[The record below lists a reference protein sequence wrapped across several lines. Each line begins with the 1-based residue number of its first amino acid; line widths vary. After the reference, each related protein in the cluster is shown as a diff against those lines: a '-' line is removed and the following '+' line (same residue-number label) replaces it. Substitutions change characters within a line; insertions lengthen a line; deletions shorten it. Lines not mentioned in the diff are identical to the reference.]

1 MGGVGGNGDSG
12 HGDAGSGGDGAGAA
26 DPEGGAGGVIRWT
39 YAFVDRPMA
48 GFERA
53 CAFWAAVTATELSEP
68 RGDRGEF
75 VTLLPDTGD
84 ACVKAQGVLSGAG
97 GAHLDLAA
105 EDVPAL
111 VDRAVR
117 LGAEVVAPND
127 GWAVL
132 RSPAGLLF
140 CAVPWHG
147 ESARPPV
154 VDGSRLDQVC
164 LDVAPAEFEDE
175 VAFWAALSGWDSYPG
190 SLPEFHVLRPPTG
203 LPVRI
208 LLQRLDTPRPASAHL
223 DLACADIDATRAR
236 HETLGAAVV
245 ARHPH
250 WTVMRD
256 PTGGTYCLTGRSP
269 ETGGLPPTAK

>member
-1 MGGVGGNGDSG
+1 MAGADGNGN
-12 HGDAGSGGDGAGAA
+12 GGADTGPGGGGGGAGAA
-26 DPEGGAGGVIRWT
+26 PGAIRWT
-39 YAFVDRPMA
+39 YAFVDRPA
-48 GFERA
+48 AAFARA
-53 CAFWAAVTATELSEP
+53 CAFWTAVTATGLSES

-75 VTLLPDTGD
+75 VTLLPGTGD
-84 ACVKAQGVLSGAG
+84 ACVKAQGVVSGDG
-97 GAHLDLAA
+97 GAHLDLAV

-132 RSPAGLLF
+132 RSPAGHLF

-147 ESARPPV
+147 ESVRPPV

-164 LDVAPAEFEDE
+164 LDVAPAAFDGE
-175 VAFWAALSGWDSYPG
+175 VAFWTALSGWESHPG
-190 SLPEFHVLRPPTG
+190 SCPEFHVVRPSAA

-208 LLQRLDTPRPASAHL
+208 LLQRLDAPRPASAHL
-223 DLACADIDATRAR
+223 DLACADIGVTRAH
-236 HETLGAAVV
+236 HETLGATVV
-245 ARHPH
+245 AEHPH

-256 PTGGTYCLTGRSP
+256 PAGGTYCLTGRSP
-269 ETGGLPPTAK
+269 ETGGLPPGTP

>member
-53 CAFWAAVTATELSEP
+53 CAFWTAVTATALSEP

-75 VTLLPDTGD
+75 VTLLPETGD
-84 ACVKAQGVLSGAG
+84 ACVKAQSVLSGAG

-132 RSPAGLLF
+132 RSPAGQLF

-164 LDVAPAEFEDE
+164 LDVAPAEFEGE
-175 VAFWAALSGWDSYPG
+175 VAFWAALSGWDSSPG

-208 LLQRLDTPRPASAHL
+208 LLQRLDTPAPPPPISTLPAPTSTPREPATKPSAPPSWPG
-223 DLACADIDATRAR
+223 TR
-236 HETLGAAVV
+236 
-245 ARHPH
+245 
-250 WTVMRD
+250 
-256 PTGGTYCLTGRSP
+256 TGR
-269 ETGGLPPTAK
+269 